1 MEIDE
6 ERVGHELLKDPTLD
20 AVAIA
25 NKLGLSKQ
33 KVWRA
38 IKKMEGNGAI
48 LSHPVSLNAQKMGK
62 KTFLLLFERSSRSID
77 DRFLELLLHPYI
89 IDELEEKGIGA
100 VVEES
105 YYLNGVHDW
114 AIIITVEDHKD
125 LLKWIELWRRD
136 YGEYYSKISQ
146 SEIMWIHQRNSIL
159 NKDRKELTDVMCC
172 SNSK

>member
-1 MEIDE
+1 MEKDE
-6 ERVGHELLKDPTLD
+6 ERIGHELLKDPTLD

-25 NKLGLSKQ
+25 EKLGLSKQ
-33 KVWRA
+33 KVWRVL
-38 IKKMEGNGAI
+38 KKMEENGVI
-48 LSHPVSLNAQKMGK
+48 LSHPASLNAMKMRK
-62 KTFLLLFERSSRSID
+62 RTFLLLFERSSRSID
-77 DRFLELLLHPYI
+77 SRFLELLLHPYI
-89 IDELEEKGIGA
+89 IDELEKEGIKA

-114 AIIITVEDHKD
+114 AIIITVEEHRD

-159 NKDRKELTDVMCC
+159 NNDRKELTDVMG
-172 SNSK
+172 